1 MILLLALQ
9 VEALRVAHP
18 GSPIGAYQNCMAPI
32 VLANERADKVS
43 YQPLE
48 KILDRIQVQCAK
60 ERDRAADAL
69 VGQILHQNPDL
80 SPPPTEEEREQLISS
95 ATIRWANDL
104 LAKMATE
111 GK

>member
-9 VEALRVAHP
+9 MEAMRVAHP

-32 VLANERADKVS
+32 VLANERADKSS

-48 KILDRIQVQCAK
+48 KILDRMKVQCAK
-60 ERDRAADAL
+60 QRDRAADAL
-69 VGQILHQNPDL
+69 VGQILYQNPDL
-80 SPPPTEEEREQLISS
+80 SPPPTEQDKEQLISS
-95 ATIRWANDL
+95 ATNRWANDL

-111 GK
+111 GE